1 MLNEEI
7 QNLKKIIA
15 EKFTIEK
22 KRIRMKELEFIVA
35 DHDFWKNNKVDAE
48 TRIKEYGLLKAEV
61 EEYDAISSLE
71 EVRKFEERFITKNKY
86 EHLPALISVFP
97 GAGGE
102 DASDWAEMLLKM
114 YQGYAT
120 RRGWKI
126 SQIDSD
132 TIEIKGEDAFN
143 ILRQEYGVHRLV
155 RISPYDAKKLRHT
168 AFALVEVLPL
178 LRQIDTDNIN
188 IPEKDIKVDFTRSSG
203 PGGQNVNKVETAVRI
218 IHIPTGLSASS
229 QIERS
234 QARNRE
240 RALTI
245 LKTKLLKLMEEKQE
259 TEIESLKT
267 RVNPEW
273 GHQIRS
279 YVLHPYKLVKD
290 HRTEYETRKVDD
302 VLEGN
307 LDGFIEAELQL

>member
-1 MLNEEI
+1 MLNEET
-7 QNLKKIIA
+7 QNLKKLLA
-15 EKFTIEK
+15 EKFAIEK
-22 KRIRMKELEFIVA
+22 KRIRVKELEFIVA
-35 DHDFWKNNKVDAE
+35 DHDFWKNNKADAE
-48 TRIKEYGLLKAEV
+48 SKIKEYGLLKMEV

-71 EVRKFEERFITKNKY
+71 QARKFGERFMTKNKY

-120 RRGWKI
+120 RRGWKTTR
-126 SQIDSD
+126 IDSD

-143 ILRQEYGVHRLV
+143 ILRKEYGVHRLV

-168 AFALVEVLPL
+168 AFVLVEVLPL

-188 IPEKDIKVDFTRSSG
+188 IPEKDIRVDFTRSSG
-203 PGGQNVNKVETAVRI
+203 PGGQNVNKVETAVRVV
-218 IHIPTGLSASS
+218 HIPTGLAASS

-245 LKTKLLKLMEEKQE
+245 LKTKLLKLMEEKHE
-259 TEIESLKT
+259 TEIESLKA
-267 RVNPEW
+267 RVTPEW

-290 HRTEYETRKVDD
+290 HRTEYETRKIDD

>member
-1 MLNEEI
+1 MLNEET
-7 QNLKKIIA
+7 QNLKKLLA
-15 EKFTIEK
+15 EKFAIEK
-22 KRIRMKELEFIVA
+22 KRIRVKELEFIVA
-35 DHDFWKNNKVDAE
+35 DHDFWKNNKADAE
-48 TRIKEYGLLKAEV
+48 SKIKEYGLLKMEV

-71 EVRKFEERFITKNKY
+71 QARKFGERFMTKNKY

-114 YQGYAT
+114 YQGYAA
-120 RRGWKI
+120 RRGWKTTR
-126 SQIDSD
+126 IDSD

-143 ILRQEYGVHRLV
+143 ILRKEYGVHRLV

-168 AFALVEVLPL
+168 AFVLVEVLPL
-178 LRQIDTDNIN
+178 LRQVDTDNIN
-188 IPEKDIKVDFTRSSG
+188 IPEKDIRVDFTRSSG

-218 IHIPTGLSASS
+218 VHIPTGLAASS

-267 RVNPEW
+267 RVTPEW

-290 HRTEYETRKVDD
+290 HRTEYETRKIDD

>member
-1 MLNEEI
+1 MLNEET
-7 QNLKKIIA
+7 QNLKKLLA
-15 EKFTIEK
+15 EKFAIEK
-22 KRIRMKELEFIVA
+22 KRIRVKELEFIVA
-35 DHDFWKNNKVDAE
+35 DHDFWKNNKADAE
-48 TRIKEYGLLKAEV
+48 SKIKEYGLLKMEV

-71 EVRKFEERFITKNKY
+71 QARKFGERFMTKNKY

-120 RRGWKI
+120 RRAWKT
-126 SQIDSD
+126 SRIDSD

-143 ILRQEYGVHRLV
+143 ILRKEYGVHRLV

-168 AFALVEVLPL
+168 AFVLVEVLPL
-178 LRQIDTDNIN
+178 LRQVDTDNIN
-188 IPEKDIKVDFTRSSG
+188 IPEKDIRVDFTRSSG

-218 IHIPTGLSASS
+218 VHIPTGLAASS

-267 RVNPEW
+267 RITPEW

-290 HRTEYETRKVDD
+290 HRTEYETRKIDD

>member
-1 MLNEEI
+1 MLNEET
-7 QNLKKIIA
+7 QNLKKLLA
-15 EKFTIEK
+15 EKFAIEK
-22 KRIRMKELEFIVA
+22 KRIRVKELEFIVA
-35 DHDFWKNNKVDAE
+35 DHDFWKNNKADAE
-48 TRIKEYGLLKAEV
+48 SKIKEYGLLKMEV

-71 EVRKFEERFITKNKY
+71 QARKFGERFMTKNKY

-120 RRGWKI
+120 RRAWKT
-126 SQIDSD
+126 SRIDSD

-143 ILRQEYGVHRLV
+143 ILRKEYGVHRLV

-168 AFALVEVLPL
+168 AFVLVEVLPL
-178 LRQIDTDNIN
+178 LRQVDTDNIN
-188 IPEKDIKVDFTRSSG
+188 IPEKDIRVDFTRSSG
-203 PGGQNVNKVETAVRI
+203 PGGQNVNKVETAVRVV
-218 IHIPTGLSASS
+218 HIPTGLAASS

-267 RVNPEW
+267 RVTPEW

-290 HRTEYETRKVDD
+290 HRTEYETRKIDD